1 MNLSRSKLL
10 LIITIVLA
18 LLVLV
23 SLFLLSGQKPSPQ
36 QEQDES
42 SEQSPLLFNESSS
55 EIPDPKLAIFDE
67 LIIGTSTDADVS
79 RITGLKGK
87 KEIEN
92 GTEYSFSSPLVDR
105 DNIAVTK
112 NGVLV
117 FKRFI
122 TMKDVDHWETPSMI
136 EYKEKYGDPEYEKK
150 GSVYYGAF
158 ETLLLWGS
166 KGIAIVGNDFTDE
179 VKEIHVFE
187 PISTEQYLQ
196 LWGMDSTDYIQESPE
211 DHSEE
216 VAL

>member
-10 LIITIVLA
+10 LIITVILA

-23 SLFLLSGQKPSPQ
+23 SLFLLSGRKPSPQ
-36 QEQDES
+36 PEES
-42 SEQSPLLFNESSS
+42 SGQTQLLFDESSS

-67 LIIGTSTDADVS
+67 LVVGKSTDEDVS
-79 RITGLKGK
+79 RVTGLKGK
-87 KEIEN
+87 KETEKGI
-92 GTEYSFSSPLVDR
+92 EYSFPSPLVDR

-122 TMKDVDHWETPSMI
+122 TMKDVDHWESPSII
-136 EYKEKYGDPEYEKK
+136 EYKEKYGDPEFEKK

-158 ETLLLWGS
+158 ETLYLWGS
-166 KGIAIVGNDFTDE
+166 KGMAIVGNDFTDE
-179 VKEIHVFE
+179 VKEIQVFE
-187 PISTEQYLQ
+187 PINTEQYLQ
-196 LWGMDSTDYIQESPE
+196 FWGDDSTKFVQESPE

-216 VAL
+216 LAL